1 MIIIGQK
8 YDYCKAQK
16 LLFDV
21 GNVVGMSS
29 MSDVTRKRITKT
41 LSSSHDEIDT
51 FWDLLWMDLTSTFQ

>member
-1 MIIIGQK
+1 MTTARRRN
-8 YDYCKAQK
+8 CC
-16 LLFDV
+16 LMV